1 MEKVNRLTAIT
12 EENVKS
18 IGDRCGTD
26 KTLIH
31 GYHRFYPIHL
41 SHLRRFRKFGIIEIG
56 YGEGY
61 SIPFWQS
68 LFRGAHIYCLDRD
81 VETDGSDFS
90 VIKTDQSST
99 DSLESALLRVTH
111 PLRLVIDDGSH
122 KPSHQLLTFSTIFP
136 RMCEDGI
143 YIVEDIETSYWLNG
157 SIYGYE
163 TRYGLFNQWS
173 AIEAFKLAADYV
185 NRCFLPGCDRS
196 LIEYRLAL
204 AGISP
209 EAAAL
214 ISSVTFAQNCI
225 ILKKARIADLK
236 FTEREY
242 LFHQDKILREP

>member
-99 DSLESALLRVTH
+99 RNQYKDAPASKMEECTIWSDDNDGKPGTWPHTH
-111 PLRLVIDDGSH
+111 CR
-122 KPSHQLLTFSTIFP
+122 
-136 RMCEDGI
+136 
-143 YIVEDIETSYWLNG
+143 
-157 SIYGYE
+157 
-163 TRYGLFNQWS
+163 
-173 AIEAFKLAADYV
+173 
-185 NRCFLPGCDRS
+185 
-196 LIEYRLAL
+196 
-204 AGISP
+204 
-209 EAAAL
+209 
-214 ISSVTFAQNCI
+214 
-225 ILKKARIADLK
+225 
-236 FTEREY
+236 RE
-242 LFHQDKILREP
+242 